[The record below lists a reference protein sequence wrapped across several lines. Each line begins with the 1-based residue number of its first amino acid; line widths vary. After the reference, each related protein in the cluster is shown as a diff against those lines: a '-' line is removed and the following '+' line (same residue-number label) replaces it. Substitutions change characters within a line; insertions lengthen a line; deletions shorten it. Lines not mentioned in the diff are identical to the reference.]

1 MSEADRRSRG
11 IKSGSKFSQEES
23 GLLVIGDLGLIQLS
37 PEHVESDRLMR
48 HCCVM
53 NRLFPL
59 LSQLKRPLPPQL
71 PIRWFLEF
79 SWIWARVEMKS
90 DAICIVS
97 IYVCTQY
104 VIQSLR
110 EKGSTLSL
118 MSCDGSGQGRGIRL
132 QLTARELLPSSLLSA
147 SATKYPDKFVIRVLD
162 RPWHESCVKCED
174 CGTQLN
180 EKCFAKYDRI
190 FCRADFY
197 RRYGPRCSGCSEI
210 ISPTDMVRKAR
221 NRVFHLNC
229 FTCVTRAS
237 FVKKTISRECSSKTT
252 KKRRR
257 RKEDDLDFGT
267 SRLRGRKKKEKRRGP
282 RTTIKAKQLEVL
294 KSTFNSTP
302 KPTRHI
308 REQLAKETGLPM
320 RVIQVWFQNRRSKER
335 RLKQMSNRAKYFGR
349 HKMNYF
355 YDNLPYPSPFHPN
368 GEFFP
373 LNDMEQP
380 LPMSMNPSSVNP
392 GGNYMC
398 GIDKVESLLDA
409 MSEEQSST
417 LEDEEESS
425 TNFLSHHSLS
435 PSTSGQN
442 TNSNS

>member
-1 MSEADRRSRG
+1 MTMFD
-11 IKSGSKFSQEES
+11 
-23 GLLVIGDLGLIQLS
+23 VICTSCG
-37 PEHVESDRLMR
+37 E
-48 HCCVM
+48 
-53 NRLFPL
+53 
-59 LSQLKRPLPPQL
+59 
-71 PIRWFLEF
+71 PIR
-79 SWIWARVEMKS
+79 
-90 DAICIVS
+90 
-97 IYVCTQY
+97 
-104 VIQSLR
+104 
-110 EKGSTLSL
+110 
-118 MSCDGSGQGRGIRL
+118 
-132 QLTARELLPSSLLSA
+132 
-147 SATKYPDKFVIRVLD
+147 DKFVIRVLD

-229 FTCVTRAS
+229 FTCVVCHKQLHTGEKLYVLRDES
-237 FVKKTISRECSSKTT
+237 FICKKDYLSGVQQQDYEEEEEEE
-252 KKRRR
+252 
-257 RKEDDLDFGT
+257 EDDLDFG
-267 SRLRGRKKKEKRRGP
+267 RLDSEDEKKEKRRGP

-398 GIDKVESLLDA
+398 GVDKVESLLDA